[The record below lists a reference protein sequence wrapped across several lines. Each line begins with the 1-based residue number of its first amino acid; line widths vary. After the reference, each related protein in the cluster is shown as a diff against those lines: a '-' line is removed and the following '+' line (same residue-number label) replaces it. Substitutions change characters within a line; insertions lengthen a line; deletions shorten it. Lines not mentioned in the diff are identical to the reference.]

1 MDCFRRLQRG
11 RLRLERVE
19 GFSDGVLAVVVTVLV
34 LELKAP
40 NLADA
45 QSPAEPAHQL
55 RELLP
60 KFMSGLVGFVI
71 VIVGKFWL
79 NHHQVSGLARYAAF
93 LVHLPTPRLFIM
105 PVTRRDVPLAANA
118 ED

>member
-1 MDCFRRLQRG
+1 MDCFRRFQQSQ
-11 RLRLERVE
+11 LRLDRVE
-19 GFSDGVLAVVVTVLV
+19 GFSDGVFAMVVTLLV
-34 LELKAP
+34 LELRAP

-45 QSPAEPAHQL
+45 QSPSGPAHQL

-60 KFMSGLVGFVI
+60 KFVSGLVGFVI
-71 VIVGKFWL
+71 VCKFWL

-93 LVHLPTPRLFIM
+93 PVHFPTPRLFIM